1 MAREAAT
8 QDIRDQQD
16 ALHRPVIEK
25 LESDRLSG
33 FVPDT
38 RASITKPE
46 GERDAYD
53 RWIYHRNLW
62 TLSGRTRNALADLKK
77 KDKDGYARYQA
88 LEEQLKAFD
97 AIKPRDPGNIS
108 TMSELGHADAPKT
121 YVLFKGIYDRKLDEV
136 QPGFPS
142 LLTNTKPEIVPTASS
157 SGRRTAVADWL
168 VSPDNPLTARVFV
181 NRQWAQVFGNGIVE
195 SVSDFG
201 KMGTKPTNPELLDY
215 LSAEFVQGGWSV
227 KKLQREIL
235 LSHTY
240 RQSSSPRGD
249 AEKIDPANKLLW
261 AFPRQRLE
269 AEEIRDSLL
278 AASGLLEDK
287 PGGPSVFP
295 PLPAGTQ
302 APNRNFWIT
311 SDNPHDANRRSVYVF
326 IRRNLPYPLLDT
338 FDWANPQIVH
348 NKRDVTTTAPQA
360 LALINSDLV
369 YGWSKALAG
378 RVIKEQ
384 PKGSDAAR
392 IDRVYEILYAR
403 KPDAFEKTRLL
414 AFLKTQQDLEAKQ
427 LAIGKKVNLPEG
439 YGVAP
444 GLESQVGKL
453 YKVAYGREP
462 DRFEQAAL
470 VEFIEKQKQKET
482 RWATAP
488 NPNYDPVALAAA
500 AAVANAAANAP
511 PPDEGASGDADAL
524 KNDPEA
530 AHAAAFVDLVHALSN
545 ANDFLYR
552 F

>member
-1 MAREAAT
+1 
-8 QDIRDQQD
+8 
-16 ALHRPVIEK
+16 
-25 LESDRLSG
+25 
-33 FVPDT
+33 
-38 RASITKPE
+38 
-46 GERDAYD
+46 
-53 RWIYHRNLW
+53 
-62 TLSGRTRNALADLKK
+62 
-77 KDKDGYARYQA
+77 
-88 LEEQLKAFD
+88 
-97 AIKPRDPGNIS
+97 
-108 TMSELGHADAPKT
+108 
-121 YVLFKGIYDRKLDEV
+121 VLFKGIYDRKLDEV

-142 LLTNTKPEIVPTASS
+142 LLTSAPPVIVPTATS
-157 SGRRTAVADWL
+157 SGRRTAVANWL

-201 KMGTKPTNPELLDY
+201 KMGVKPTNPELLDY
-215 LSAEFVQGGWSV
+215 LAAAFVQDGWSV
-227 KKLQREIL
+227 KKLQRQIL

-240 RQSSSPRGD
+240 RQSSAPRSD
-249 AEKIDPANKLLW
+249 ADKIDPTNKLLW

-278 AASGLLEDK
+278 EASGLLEDK
-287 PGGPSVFP
+287 LGGPSVFP
-295 PLPAGTQ
+295 PLPAGTT

-378 RVIKEQ
+378 RVIQES
-384 PKGSDAAR
+384 PKAGDAAR

-403 KPDAFEKTRLL
+403 KPDAFEKARLL
-414 AFLKTQQDLEAKQ
+414 AFLKTQQELEARQ
-427 LAIGKKVNLPEG
+427 LANGKKVNLPEG

-444 GLESQVGKL
+444 TLQAQVDKL
-453 YKVAYGREP
+453 YQAAYGRAP

-470 VEFIEKQKQKET
+470 VEFIDKQKQKES

-500 AAVANAAANAP
+500 AAAANAAANAP
-511 PPDEGASGDADAL
+511 PPDDGAAGDADGARS
-524 KNDPEA
+524 DPEA